1 MLQLQCNFQSLM
13 QANFAATLKITVA
26 DSSDC
31 LSQRLVSLLY
41 LNGLPLSDF
50 ISGCQFIGTDRFP
63 LPLLRLEP
71 VSWKGIHLLYDLSST
86 LPASRVHNKTR
97 VLNH

>member
-13 QANFAATLKITVA
+13 QATFAATLKITVA

-50 ISGCQFIGTDRFP
+50 ISGCQFIGADHFP
-63 LPLLRLEP
+63 LPSLRLEP
-71 VSWKGIHLLYDLSST
+71 EGLDT
-86 LPASRVHNKTR
+86 
-97 VLNH
+97 